1 MAYNIWSTYLNA
13 PNRKKVHAAVGLEL
27 FGKKHKGKKAIIAHG
42 LYGLKSIG
50 AVWRATF
57 ANSLQNELGY
67 HLCPADPGVWTK
79 AMVKTN
85 GEKFYSYLIVYVD
98 DILAIDKASNKTI
111 AHIVDIYR
119 IREWS
124 DE

>member
-1 MAYNIWSTYLNA
+1 M
-13 PNRKKVHAAVGLEL
+13 
-27 FGKKHKGKKAIIAHG
+27 
-42 LYGLKSIG
+42 
-50 AVWRATF
+50 
-57 ANSLQNELGY
+57 
-67 HLCPADPGVWTK
+67 CPADPGVWTK

-119 IREWS
+119 IRE
-124 DE
+124 